1 MAYKVGDS
9 VKGTVNGI
17 TSFGAFVKLESGE
30 TGLIHISKLSRGFVR
45 DVQSVVRQGDPVTA
59 TVISLD
65 GDKIGL
71 SLIGGRD
78 PRGGKRSSGDGRA
91 ARGGKPGDLESML
104 SSFRTASS
112 ERLSALGSAADPR
125 QRRRK

>member
-1 MAYKVGDS
+1 MAFKVGDS

-45 DVQSVVRQGDPVTA
+45 DVQSVVHLGDTVTA
-59 TVISLD
+59 TVISCE

-71 SLIGGRD
+71 SLIGDRN
-78 PRGGKRSSGDGRA
+78 PRA
-91 ARGGKPGDLESML
+91 AVRTAPNDFESML
-104 SSFRTASS
+104 SSFKTASS
-112 ERLSALGSAADPR
+112 ERLSALGSCGEPR
-125 QRRRK
+125 PRRRK